1 MEVSKFGKAAAAN
14 RVIQTEPSA
23 DVSVDTTSPAFANQ
37 DPENKYRQT
46 LFAPGAAVNTKHQVG
61 TPQNFAR
68 NPKIE
73 FPTLDPHRVSKRKPE
88 PVASVSKGKRDKPKK
103 EDCNIF

>member
-1 MEVSKFGKAAAAN
+1 M
-14 RVIQTEPSA
+14 TLDSA
-23 DVSVDTTSPAFANQ
+23 SAGFNQ

-46 LFAPGAAVNTKHQVG
+46 LFAPGAAVNTKHQVS

-73 FPTLDPHRVSKRKPE
+73 FPTLDPHRVSKKKPE
-88 PVASVSKGKRDKPKK
+88 PAPIKGKKDKPKK